1 MFFEVFFVENV
12 EFNFFENLKIIGGK
26 FLPGKFFWPI
36 LEATYYRRQV
46 KIPQVSAGWIATNK
60 VFDRDN
66 KLPSGVLPTRREII
80 IAQINEQAEC

>member
-1 MFFEVFFVENV
+1 MRCFLLKTWNLI
-12 EFNFFENLKIIGGK
+12 FFENLKIIGGK

-46 KIPQVSAGWIATNK
+46 KLPQVSAGWITTNK

-66 KLPSGVLPTRREII
+66 KLSSGVLPTRREII

>member
-12 EFNFFENLKIIGGK
+12 EFNFFENLKIIEGK

-36 LEATYYRRQV
+36 LGATYYRRQV
-46 KIPQVSAGWIATNK
+46 SAGWITTNK